1 VFQECHIWFG
11 ECTTFACTWRLTLK
25 TPNALTSNLI
35 TVVIMIAAA
44 QLCEGVAAAQQPA
57 AGAPT
62 TVPSKSAPSQPVQV
76 VSAGQAVPDHVIYR
90 IFFSHV
96 EQQEHAA
103 EALEAE
109 GKDGSGM
116 REHDQRS
123 SGLTQNEAA
132 LMKQVAFDCNQSLK
146 DKNEKVHSDID
157 AYRMQHPEQ
166 SRAIPP
172 GEMSQAIS
180 DRNEAVTEHIAQLR
194 TMLGEQ
200 SFKKLDTYVRILIQ
214 PKVMKAPAH
223 KPARSIDL
231 TEPLQ

>member
-1 VFQECHIWFG
+1 
-11 ECTTFACTWRLTLK
+11 
-25 TPNALTSNLI
+25 
-35 TVVIMIAAA
+35 
-44 QLCEGVAAAQQPA
+44 
-57 AGAPT
+57 
-62 TVPSKSAPSQPVQV
+62 
-76 VSAGQAVPDHVIYR
+76 
-90 IFFSHV
+90 
-96 EQQEHAA
+96 
-103 EALEAE
+103 
-109 GKDGSGM
+109 M